1 MPSKAESSVPPGVG
15 TQFQIMNCIGGV
27 LIIMSKIYKGNSLNT
42 RWSSLLNFILTNL
55 RLQIFILGPGGF
67 FVLLA
72 AERTQGCEIVGPRV
86 PYGQADDDNQSC
98 WNPLQ
103 EPMNWSFL
111 GCEHIV
117 VLRGFCGKYAMPK
130 AIKENVKYITAQL

>member
-15 TQFQIMNCIGGV
+15 TEFQIMNCIGEV

-42 RWSSLLNFILTNL
+42 LWSSLLNFILTNL
-55 RLQIFILGPGGF
+55 RLQIFILGPRRF

-72 AERTQGCEIVGPRV
+72 AERTQGCEIVGLRV
-86 PYGQADDDNQSC
+86 PYRQADDDSQSC
-98 WNPLQ
+98 WNAPQ
-103 EPMNWSFL
+103 EPMKWSFL
-111 GCEHIV
+111 GGDHNV

-130 AIKENVKYITAQL
+130 EIMENVQYITAQL